1 MCMDVLP
8 ILRALAKSKVGAIL
22 IGLQIAL
29 TLAIVCNSLSVIQQ
43 FMQRMQQP
51 TGIDEAN
58 IFTVSAAWISDPPNL
73 EAQIRGDL
81 AALRSL
87 PGVVDAFSGI
97 SFPLDG
103 GGYSLAM
110 SVKPDQRT
118 PTTLAAIYYT
128 DDHGLAAFGLKLIAG
143 RWFHAD
149 EVGLLRYYENKT
161 PAAVVVTQDLA
172 KALFPTGSALGQI
185 VYFAPTQSSRI
196 IGVIEKAQTP
206 WASNGA
212 QTERSEFLPALPLN
226 KSTLYVVRARPGQL
240 NSVMRSVQEKLLGLD
255 YRRVIQGVTPFT
267 ESRHAAYMVPRTLA
281 TILGV
286 VSALMLA
293 VTAFGVVGLTAY
305 WVTQRRQ
312 QIGMRRA
319 LGARRL
325 DILKYFHTEN
335 LLIVGAGCILGI
347 ALGLAMNTGLASSM
361 QMTRMGVAYICIG
374 AVIVLALCQA
384 AVLWPALRAASIPP
398 AVATRAQ

>member
-1 MCMDVLP
+1 MNILP
-8 ILRALAKSKVGAIL
+8 ILRALTRSKVGAML
-22 IGLQIAL
+22 IGLQVAL

-43 FMQRMQQP
+43 FAQRMQQP
-51 TGIDEAN
+51 SGIDEHN
-58 IFTVSAAWISDPPNL
+58 IFTVVAAWISDPANL

-87 PGVVDAFSGI
+87 PEVVDAFSGI

-110 SVKPDQRT
+110 SVKPDQRS
-118 PTTLAAIYYT
+118 PTTVAAIYYT
-128 DDHGLAAFGLKLIAG
+128 DEHGLAAFGLKLVAG

-161 PAAVVVTQDLA
+161 PAVIVITRDLA
-172 KALFPTGSALGQI
+172 QALFPAGNALGQI
-185 VYFAPTQSSRI
+185 VYFTPTQPSRI

-206 WASNGA
+206 WASNG
-212 QTERSEFLPALPLN
+212 TLPERSEFLPAMPLG
-226 KSTLYVVRARPGQL
+226 KTTLYIVRARPGQL
-240 NSVMRSVQEKLLGLD
+240 GAAMRAVQNKLLALD
-255 YRRVIQGVTPFT
+255 AHRVIQGVTPFT
-267 ESRHAAYMVPRTLA
+267 ESRHAAYLLPRTEAVMLA
-281 TILGV
+281 V
-286 VSALMLA
+286 VSGLMLA

-319 LGARRL
+319 LGARKA
-325 DILKYFHTEN
+325 DILRYFHTEN

-347 ALGLAMNTGLASSM
+347 ALGLLINTGLAASM
-361 QMTRMGVAYICIG
+361 QMTRMSLAYICLG
-374 AVIVLALCQA
+374 ALIVLGLCQA

-398 AVATRAQ
+398 ATATRAQ